1 MSFQLF
7 AAAHGLQI
15 NQLYPADKV
24 QRCATADKPR
34 SKNGAF
40 FWDGF
45 KGWVSD
51 WAQGGELHWFDN
63 PEAKTWTD
71 ADRKAWAQRKQNA
84 MQQQSQRWADAAHR
98 AAGLL
103 QNTELKTHGYLMRKG
118 LPDALGLVDENES
131 LLVPMRNL
139 ETNVLQGVQ
148 VIRWV
153 TGEEPQDSH
162 WEKKMLPGMRAKGA
176 VFRLGP
182 KRAQETILCEGY
194 ATGLSLEIAA
204 RQMRLGAAVLVC
216 FSDAGMVQAAS
227 MVQGRAYC
235 FADNDAS
242 GAGERAAQKT
252 NLPYCMSPTV
262 GQDAN
267 DVHAKAGLMA
277 VCQLLMEVRRR

>member
-84 MQQQSQRWADAAHR
+84 MQQQSQRWA
-98 AAGLL
+98 
-103 QNTELKTHGYLMRKG
+103 
-118 LPDALGLVDENES
+118 
-131 LLVPMRNL
+131 
-139 ETNVLQGVQ
+139 ET
-148 VIRWV
+148 R
-153 TGEEPQDSH
+153 
-162 WEKKMLPGMRAKGA
+162 
-176 VFRLGP
+176 
-182 KRAQETILCEGY
+182 
-194 ATGLSLEIAA
+194 
-204 RQMRLGAAVLVC
+204 
-216 FSDAGMVQAAS
+216 
-227 MVQGRAYC
+227 GRAGHRQQVWSTPARWLHRPC
-235 FADNDAS
+235 GWLEFGKLS
-242 GAGERAAQKT
+242 T
-252 NLPYCMSPTV
+252 
-262 GQDAN
+262 
-267 DVHAKAGLMA
+267 
-277 VCQLLMEVRRR
+277 